1 MLGTFKNSA
10 EYLRALDQVKDWTRW
25 RFSLSDN
32 AAILVAEVTGTYPG
46 CVPLET
52 VVGFWTD
59 STTHHHFKIFKPV
72 LEVIEDDLPP
82 FWLKESLVVSEEYG
96 CNCC

>member
-1 MLGTFKNSA
+1 MLGTIKKDA
-10 EYLRALDQVKDWTRW
+10 AQVAALDQVREWTRV
-25 RFSLSDN
+25 RFELADE
-32 AAILVAEVTGTYPG
+32 AIILVSEVSCTYPN

-72 LEVIEDDLPP
+72 QEVTEDDMPP
-82 FWLKESLVVSEEYG
+82 AWLKDSLIVTEEYR
-96 CNCC
+96 CTCC